1 MVKAERARQVEDYLI
16 KAATSRQLSGKVDEE
31 QLINILEQVA
41 QQKNET
47 KITIQRR
54 DIFDDE
60 DW

>member
-1 MVKAERARQVEDYLI
+1 MVKAERARQVEEYLI